1 MTQVNIDEMPVGKE
15 TDTLVA
21 EALGWHQ
28 DGNDWCNDAG
38 EWQGYVTAAGGR
50 EYQRAWSP
58 STDLAATWQVEA
70 QMPHF
75 VLRRLNPTLWQ
86 CQSRICNE
94 EYMSQPVWK
103 RATAVVPPSVSAHD
117 GMSVCDCCFA
127 EGDTPMLAICR
138 ALLKLWASEGN
149 ERSNVR

>member
-21 EALGWHQ
+21 EALGWHR
-28 DGNDWCNDAG
+28 DGNDWRNDEG
-38 EWQGYVTAAGGR
+38 KWQGYVTAVGGR

-58 STDLAATWQVEA
+58 STDIAAAWQVEA

-75 VLRRLNPTLWQ
+75 VLRRLATTLWQ
-86 CQSRICNE
+86 CQSRICDGG
-94 EYMSQPVWK
+94 YVTCACK
-103 RATAVVPPSVSAHD
+103 RWNAL
-117 GMSVCDCCFA
+117 CDCCFA

-138 ALLKLWASEGN
+138 AALKAMSE
-149 ERSNVR
+149 